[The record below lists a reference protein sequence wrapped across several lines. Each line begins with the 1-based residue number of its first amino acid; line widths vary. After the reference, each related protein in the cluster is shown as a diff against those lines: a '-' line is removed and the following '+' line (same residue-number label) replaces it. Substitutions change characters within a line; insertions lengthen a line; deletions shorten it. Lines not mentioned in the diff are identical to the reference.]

1 MPIKG
6 EMNKLNTMYLL
17 QINTTRWLKRKN
29 LTYITLLCEK
39 GPKNDMNVNL
49 NTRNTLGMYI

>member
-29 LTYITLLCEK
+29 LTYNTLLCEK
-39 GPKNDMNVNL
+39 GKPQNDMNDVIPFVL
-49 NTRNTLGMYI
+49 I